1 MNSRSP
7 ATLSLLLA
15 AAAAASPLTFSN
27 RSPSTARVGVG
38 DRELVLSA
46 TGERLSGPEVELH
59 WQKDRLEGAYRNHD
73 VRLRVDGDR
82 VKGNIG
88 ATTVSVKVTRT
99 DEGLQ
104 LRGSEGEEPVDLYVG
119 PNRMTGELGGCRFTM
134 KTTDD
139 RYHGTRACEP
149 SAYPAVVTMTLPG
162 AFAGQN
168 PERLAALVA
177 VLLTP
182 MDVVAG
188 LEPMTPSSNVAWHG
202 FGVKVADTAA
212 GVRITQVIPDSPAAL
227 AGVEAGMVVTRAGTM
242 RVRSAKEL
250 TGALMRMR
258 PSGTILLQLH
268 WPDRAEQ
275 LEIHLTA
282 PPLAPLSNGS

>member
-1 MNSRSP
+1 MNSRST

-15 AAAAASPLTFSN
+15 AAAAAAPLTFSSG
-27 RSPSTARVGVG
+27 SPSTARVGVG
-38 DRELVLSA
+38 DAELVLSA
-46 TGERLSGPEVELH
+46 AGQRLSGPGVDLQ
-59 WQKDRLEGAYRNHD
+59 WRKDRLEGAYRNHD
-73 VRLRVDGDR
+73 VRLRVAGDR

-99 DEGLQ
+99 DQGLQ
-104 LRGSEGEEPVDLYVG
+104 LRGSEGEEPVDLYIG
-119 PNRMTGELGGCRFTM
+119 PNRVAGELGGCRFTL

-162 AFAGQN
+162 AFAAQN
-168 PERLAALVA
+168 PEQLAALLA

-188 LEPMTPSSNVAWHG
+188 LEPTTPSSNVAWHG
-202 FGVKVADTAA
+202 FGVKLADTPA
-212 GVRITQVIPDSPAAL
+212 GVKITRIIPGSPAAL
-227 AGVEAGMVVTRAGTM
+227 AGLEPGMIVTRAGPMT
-242 RVRSAKEL
+242 VHSAKEL
-250 TGALMRMR
+250 TSALMQMR
-258 PSGTILLQLH
+258 PSGTILLRLH
-268 WPDRAEQ
+268 RPDREEQ

-282 PPLAPLSNGS
+282 PALAPLSNGS